1 MAGRLIVVS
10 GTGTGI
16 GKTYLCEAL
25 LTALRTSG
33 RRVVGLKPIET
44 GLNDPAPSDALRLDR
59 ASSFHVKQSS
69 YRFADPVSPHIAAR
83 EAGQPILLG
92 QITAEI
98 ATVRSDVDV
107 VVVELAGGLFTP
119 LSDETVNAHLAR
131 ALKPDALV
139 LVVPD
144 RLGALHEVLS
154 TTLAAR
160 SLSVPIDGIVLM
172 APEQPD
178 LSTGRNAVE
187 LVRLKSTF
195 WVTTLPRIAREEL
208 AMHPATTALATRL
221 GAAGV
226 TDAAL

>member
-25 LTALRTSG
+25 LTALLASG
-33 RRVVGLKPIET
+33 RQVVGIKPVET
-44 GLNDPAPSDALRLDR
+44 GLNEPGPSDALRLDR
-59 ASSFHVKQSS
+59 ASSFHVKQSAH
-69 YRFADPVSPHIAAR
+69 RFADPVSPHIAAR

-92 QITAEI
+92 QIAAEI
-98 ATVRSDVDV
+98 ATVRSAVDM

-131 ALKPDALV
+131 ILKPDALV
-139 LVVPD
+139 LVAPD

-160 SLSVPIDGIVLM
+160 SLSVPIDGVVLM
-172 APEQPD
+172 APELPD
-178 LSTGRNAVE
+178 SSTGRNAAE
-187 LVRLKSTF
+187 LIRLDGTF
-195 WVTTLPRIAREEL
+195 WVTTLPRAAREDL

-221 GAAGV
+221 GAAG
-226 TDAAL
+226 DRRAAR